1 MNLIKLLS
9 GDRACANEYIKN
21 MHTVI
26 HLHIFVYVFLDDLH
40 YHLRLPVIWCVN
52 TLRTLRSNISDTLP
66 LSSSLILSRSLAL
79 AFASWF
85 ISSSFVKEN
94 MSVIIFNKT
103 LGVERFIKDRTRI
116 EQPKLNLVT
125 VDRDSSFPYSFERC

>member
-1 MNLIKLLS
+1 
-9 GDRACANEYIKN
+9 
-21 MHTVI
+21 
-26 HLHIFVYVFLDDLH
+26 
-40 YHLRLPVIWCVN
+40 VIWCVN
-52 TLRTLRSNISDTLP
+52 TLRTLRSNKSDTLP
-66 LSSSLILSRSLAL
+66 LSSSLVLSRSLAL
-79 AFASWF
+79 AFASLF

-125 VDRDSSFPYSFERC
+125 VDHDSSFPCLLVGMYVYVNMSVIIFNKTLGVESLLYRGVY